1 MRKLFIPLLLCSA
14 LEANE
19 KNGFFIEAG
28 FETGLLE
35 GTQTQEKN
43 YTTTQTTTK
52 TTTNNYNYLPLNS
65 ILQRATNLFKDADI
79 SKLSFSSLSP
89 VRASLDLSGH
99 LTIENFL
106 PYNLNNVKL
115 SFTDAQGNVID
126 LGVIETLP
134 KQSKIVLSYQ
144 QFNETKQV
152 FDNIMEE
159 QKKYYEKEAER
170 RKNKTTSS
178 VSETNREPSFT
189 FPTFEVLSTPHSD
202 PNTQRVF
209 EALSKINTN
218 LVMKYSDTNNFES
231 AKDKTEKFTAK
242 TAEEFTNLMLNMIA
256 VLDSQS
262 WGDAILNAPFE
273 FTDNKQS
280 GECTNKGDS
289 NDNCV
294 YPQKNG
300 LVKSNV
306 DKKYV
311 LDKQSIVNN
320 FRGKTDLDVSLLNG
334 AGVDGL
340 GSNTTPTN
348 NDDGKNYGQLAV
360 VASALNPQKLFGTDY
375 KTINLADLRAIL
387 HEFSHTKGYTH
398 NGNMTYQRVPV
409 VGSNGQQEKKD
420 DGALKDSDGL
430 PYNVCSLYGGQGQ
443 PSFPSNYPNS
453 IYHNC
458 ADVPAGFL
466 GVTAAVWQQLI
477 NQNALPINFA
487 NLNSQTNYNLNATLN
502 TQDMA
507 NSVIGTIQKTLTA
520 TSTTT
525 TTSYHHSKS
534 LQRFRS
540 PLLGINVKIGYQNY
554 FNDFIGLAYYGII
567 KYNYAKAANQKV
579 QQLSYGGGID
589 LLLDFITTYSNKN
602 SPTGIQTRRNFSSSF
617 GIFGG
622 LRGLYNSYYAL
633 NKVKGSGNLD
643 AATGLNYRY
652 KHSKYSVG
660 ISIPLIQRKASVIS
674 SGSDYTNSFVFN
686 EGASHFKVFFNY
698 GWVF

>member
-1 MRKLFIPLLLCSA
+1 MRKLFIPLLLFST

-35 GTQTQEKN
+35 GTQTQEKRH
-43 YTTTQTTTK
+43 TTTK
-52 TTTNNYNYLPLNS
+52 NTYATYNYLPTDTVLK
-65 ILQRATNLFKDADI
+65 RAANLFTDAKSI
-79 SKLSFSSLSP
+79 SQLNFSSLSP
-89 VRASLDLSGH
+89 VKVLYIGGK

-106 PYNLNNVKL
+106 PYNLSNVKL

-126 LGVIETLP
+126 LGVIETIP
-134 KQSKIVLSYQ
+134 KHSKIVLPG
-144 QFNETKQV
+144 EA
-152 FDNIMEE
+152 FDSL
-159 QKKYYEKEAER
+159 KEAFDKIDPYTFFLPKFEA
-170 RKNKTTSS
+170 TSTS
-178 VSETNREPSFT
+178 VS
-189 FPTFEVLSTPHSD
+189 D
-202 PNTQRVF
+202 ANTQRVF
-209 EALSKINTN
+209 ETLNKIKTN
-218 LVMKYSDTNNFES
+218 LIMKYSNENPSNFNTCPYNNNGNT
-231 AKDKTEKFTAK
+231 KNDCWQPFTPQ

-273 FTDNKQS
+273 FTNSSTDCDNDPSKCVNPGINGRVDSKVDQQYVLNKQ
-280 GECTNKGDS
+280 G
-289 NDNCV
+289 
-294 YPQKNG
+294 
-300 LVKSNV
+300 
-306 DKKYV
+306 
-311 LDKQSIVNN
+311 IVNN
-320 FRGKTDLDVSLLNG
+320 FRKKIEID
-334 AGVDGL
+334 
-340 GSNTTPTN
+340 
-348 NDDGKNYGQLAV
+348 AV
-360 VASALNPQKLFGTDY
+360 VLKNSGVVGLANGYGNDGEYGTLGVEAYALDPKKLFGNNL
-375 KTINLADLRAIL
+375 KTINLEDLRTIL

-398 NGNMTYQRVPV
+398 NGNMTYQRVPT
-409 VGSNGQQEKKD
+409 GQNENGKP
-420 DGALKDSDGL
+420 KDSDGL
-430 PYNVCSLYGGQGQ
+430 PYNVCSLYGGSNQ
-443 PSFPSNYPNS
+443 PAFPSNYPNS

-487 NLNSQTNYNLNATLN
+487 NLGSQTNYNLNASLN
-502 TQDMA
+502 TQDLA
-507 NSVIGTIQKTLTA
+507 NSMLSTIQKTFV
-520 TSTTT
+520 TSSVTNHYF
-525 TTSYHHSKS
+525 SSAS
-534 LQRFRS
+534 QNFRS
-540 PLLGINVKIGYQNY
+540 PILGVNAKIGYQNY

-567 KYNYAKAANQKV
+567 KYNYAKASSEKV

-602 SPTGIQTRRNFSSSF
+602 SPIDIQTRRNFSSSF

-643 AATGLNYRY
+643 VATGLNYRY

-660 ISIPLIQRKASVIS
+660 ISIPLIQRKASIVS
-674 SGSDYTNSFVFN
+674 SDGDYTNSFVFN

>member
-1 MRKLFIPLLLCSA
+1 MKKLFIPLLLFSA

-35 GTQTQEKN
+35 GAQTQEKRH
-43 YTTTQTTTK
+43 TTTK
-52 TTTNNYNYLPLNS
+52 NTYATYNYLPTDT
-65 ILQRATNLFKDADI
+65 ILKRAANLFTDAKSI
-79 SKLSFSSLSP
+79 SQLNFSSLSP
-89 VRASLDLSGH
+89 VKVLYIGGK

-126 LGVIETLP
+126 LGVIETIP
-134 KQSKIVLSYQ
+134 KHSKIVLPG
-144 QFNETKQV
+144 ET
-152 FDNIMEE
+152 FDSL
-159 QKKYYEKEAER
+159 KEAFDKIGPYTFFLPKFEA
-170 RKNKTTSS
+170 TSTS
-178 VSETNREPSFT
+178 I
-189 FPTFEVLSTPHSD
+189 SD
-202 PNTQRVF
+202 ANTQRVF
-209 EALSKINTN
+209 ETLNNIKTN
-218 LVMKYSDTNNFES
+218 LIMKYSNENPSNFNTCPYNNNGNT
-231 AKDKTEKFTAK
+231 KNDCWQNFTPQ

-273 FTDNKQS
+273 FTNSSTDCDNDLSKCVNPGVNGRVDSKVDQQYILNKQ
-280 GECTNKGDS
+280 G
-289 NDNCV
+289 
-294 YPQKNG
+294 
-300 LVKSNV
+300 
-306 DKKYV
+306 
-311 LDKQSIVNN
+311 IVNN
-320 FRGKTDLDVSLLNG
+320 FRKKIEID
-334 AGVDGL
+334 
-340 GSNTTPTN
+340 
-348 NDDGKNYGQLAV
+348 AV
-360 VASALNPQKLFGTDY
+360 VLKNSGVVGLANGYGNDGEYGTLGVEAYALEPQKLFGNNL
-375 KTINLADLRAIL
+375 KTINLEDLRTIL

-398 NGNMTYQRVPV
+398 NGNMTYQRVPT
-409 VGSNGQQEKKD
+409 GQNENGKP
-420 DGALKDSDGL
+420 KDSDGL
-430 PYNVCSLYGGQGQ
+430 PYNVCSLYGGSNQ
-443 PSFPSNYPNS
+443 SAFPSNYPNS

-477 NQNALPINFA
+477 NQNALPIDYA
-487 NLNSQTNYNLNATLN
+487 NLSAQTNYNLNASLN

-507 NSVIGTIQKTLTA
+507 NSVIGTIQKTLTT

-534 LQRFRS
+534 SQRFRS
-540 PLLGINVKIGYQNY
+540 PLLGVNVKIGYQNY
-554 FNDFIGLAYYGII
+554 FNDFIGLAYYGIV
-567 KYNYAKAANQKV
+567 KYNYSKALNQKV

-602 SPTGIQTRRNFSSSF
+602 NPTGVQTRKNFSSSF

-622 LRGLYNSYYAL
+622 LRGLYNSYYVL

-643 AATGLNYRY
+643 VATGLNYRY

-674 SGSDYTNSFVFN
+674 SGGDYTNSFVFN

>member
-1 MRKLFIPLLLCSA
+1 MKKLFIPLLLFSA

-35 GTQTQEKN
+35 GTQTQEKRH
-43 YTTTQTTTK
+43 TTTK
-52 TTTNNYNYLPLNS
+52 NTYATYNYLPTDT
-65 ILQRATNLFKDADI
+65 ILKRAASLFTNAEAI
-79 SKLSFSSLSP
+79 SKLKFSSLSP
-89 VRASLDLSGH
+89 VRVLYMYNGQ

-126 LGVIETLP
+126 LGVIETIP
-134 KQSKIVLSYQ
+134 KHSKIVLPG
-144 QFNETKQV
+144 EA
-152 FDNIMEE
+152 FDSLKIDPYTSFLP
-159 QKKYYEKEAER
+159 KIEA
-170 RKNKTTSS
+170 TSTS
-178 VSETNREPSFT
+178 I
-189 FPTFEVLSTPHSD
+189 SD
-202 PNTQRVF
+202 ANTQRVF
-209 EALSKINTN
+209 ETLNKIKTN
-218 LVMKYSDTNNFES
+218 LVVNYRNEN
-231 AKDKTEKFTAK
+231 KFKGHQNHWEAFTPQ

-273 FTDNKQS
+273 FTNKGGGGECDTSKENECVNPGVNGRVDTKVDQQYVLNKQ
-280 GECTNKGDS
+280 D
-289 NDNCV
+289 
-294 YPQKNG
+294 
-300 LVKSNV
+300 
-306 DKKYV
+306 
-311 LDKQSIVNN
+311 IVNK
-320 FRGKTDLDVSLLNG
+320 FRNKADLDVVILKDS
-334 AGVDGL
+334 GVVGL
-340 GSNTTPTN
+340 GSDITPSN
-348 NDDGKNYGQLAV
+348 NDDGKHYGQLGV
-360 VASALNPQKLFGTDY
+360 VASALDPKKLFGNDL
-375 KTINLADLRAIL
+375 KTINLADLRTIL

-398 NGNMTYQRVPV
+398 NGNMTYQRVPT
-409 VGSNGQQEKKD
+409 GQNENGKP
-420 DGALKDSDGL
+420 KDSDGL
-430 PYNVCSLYGGQGQ
+430 PYNVCSLYGGSNQ
-443 PSFPSNYPNS
+443 PAFPSNYPNS

-487 NLNSQTNYNLNATLN
+487 NLGSQTNYNLNASLN
-502 TQDMA
+502 TQDLA
-507 NSVIGTIQKTLTA
+507 NSMLSTIQKTFV
-520 TSTTT
+520 TSSVTNHY
-525 TTSYHHSKS
+525 SSS
-534 LQRFRS
+534 ASQSFRS
-540 PLLGINVKIGYQNY
+540 PILGVNAKIGYQNY
-554 FNDFIGLAYYGII
+554 FNDFIGLAYYGIV
-567 KYNYAKAANQKV
+567 KYNYSKALNQKF

-602 SPTGIQTRRNFSSSF
+602 SPIGVQTRKNFSSSF

-622 LRGLYNSYYAL
+622 LRGLYNSYYVL

-643 AATGLNYRY
+643 VATGLNYRY

-660 ISIPLIQRKASVIS
+660 ISIPLIQRKASVVS

>member
-1 MRKLFIPLLLCSA
+1 MRKLFIPLLLCST

-35 GTQTQEKN
+35 GAQTQEKRH
-43 YTTTQTTTK
+43 TTTK
-52 TTTNNYNYLPLNS
+52 NTYATYNYLPTDT
-65 ILQRATNLFKDADI
+65 ILKRAANLFTDAKSI
-79 SKLSFSSLSP
+79 SQLNFSSLSP
-89 VRASLDLSGH
+89 VKVLYMYNGQ

-106 PYNLNNVKL
+106 PYNLSNVKL
-115 SFTDAQGNVID
+115 SFTDAQGNMID
-126 LGVIETLP
+126 LGVIETIP
-134 KQSKIVLSYQ
+134 KHSKIVLPG
-144 QFNETKQV
+144 EA
-152 FDNIMEE
+152 FDSL
-159 QKKYYEKEAER
+159 KKAFDKIDPYTFFLPKFEA
-170 RKNKTTSS
+170 TSTS
-178 VSETNREPSFT
+178 VS
-189 FPTFEVLSTPHSD
+189 D
-202 PNTQRVF
+202 ANTQRVF
-209 EALSKINTN
+209 ETLNKIKTN
-218 LVMKYSDTNNFES
+218 LIMKYSSENPSNFNTCPYNNNGNT
-231 AKDKTEKFTAK
+231 KNDCWQPFTPQ

-273 FTDNKQS
+273 FTNSSTDCDNDPSKCVNPGINGRVDSKVDQQYVLNKQ
-280 GECTNKGDS
+280 G
-289 NDNCV
+289 
-294 YPQKNG
+294 
-300 LVKSNV
+300 
-306 DKKYV
+306 
-311 LDKQSIVNN
+311 IVNN
-320 FRGKTDLDVSLLNG
+320 FRKKIEID
-334 AGVDGL
+334 
-340 GSNTTPTN
+340 
-348 NDDGKNYGQLAV
+348 AV
-360 VASALNPQKLFGTDY
+360 VLKNSGVVGLANGYGNDGEYGTLGVEAYALDPTKLFGNNL
-375 KTINLADLRAIL
+375 KTINLADLRTIL
-387 HEFSHTKGYTH
+387 HEFSHTKGYGH
-398 NGNMTYQRVPV
+398 NGNMTYQRVPT
-409 VGSNGQQEKKD
+409 GQNENGKP
-420 DGALKDSDGL
+420 KDSDGL

-487 NLNSQTNYNLNATLN
+487 NLNSQTNYNLNASLN
-502 TQDMA
+502 TQDLA
-507 NSVIGTIQKTLTA
+507 NSMLSTIQKTFV
-520 TSTTT
+520 TSSVTNHYF
-525 TTSYHHSKS
+525 SSAS
-534 LQRFRS
+534 QNFRS
-540 PLLGINVKIGYQNY
+540 PILGVNAKIGYQNY

-589 LLLDFITTYSNKN
+589 LLVDFITTYSNKN
-602 SPTGIQTRRNFSSSF
+602 SPIDIRTRRNFSSSF

-643 AATGLNYRY
+643 VATGLNYRY

-660 ISIPLIQRKASVIS
+660 ISIPLIQRKASIVS
-674 SGSDYTNSFVFN
+674 SNGDYTNSFVFN

>member
-35 GTQTQEKN
+35 GTQTQEKRH
-43 YTTTQTTTK
+43 TTTK
-52 TTTNNYNYLPLNS
+52 NTYATYNYLPTDAVLK
-65 ILQRATNLFKDADI
+65 RAANLFTDAKSI
-79 SKLSFSSLSP
+79 SQLNFSSLSP
-89 VRASLDLSGH
+89 VKVLYIGGK

-115 SFTDAQGNVID
+115 SFTDAQGNIID
-126 LGVIETLP
+126 LGVIETIP
-134 KQSKIVLSYQ
+134 KHSKIVLPG
-144 QFNETKQV
+144 EA
-152 FDNIMEE
+152 FDSL
-159 QKKYYEKEAER
+159 KEAFDKIDPYTFFLPKFEA
-170 RKNKTTSS
+170 TSTS
-178 VSETNREPSFT
+178 VS
-189 FPTFEVLSTPHSD
+189 D
-202 PNTQRVF
+202 ANTQRVF
-209 EALSKINTN
+209 ETLNKIKTN
-218 LVMKYSDTNNFES
+218 LIMKYSNENPNNFNTCPYNNNGNT
-231 AKDKTEKFTAK
+231 KNDCWQPFTPQ

-262 WGDAILNAPFE
+262 WGDAILNAPFD
-273 FTDNKQS
+273 FTNSSTDCDNDPSKCVNPGINGRVDSKVDQQYVLNKQ
-280 GECTNKGDS
+280 G
-289 NDNCV
+289 
-294 YPQKNG
+294 
-300 LVKSNV
+300 
-306 DKKYV
+306 
-311 LDKQSIVNN
+311 IVNN
-320 FRGKTDLDVSLLNG
+320 FRKKIEID
-334 AGVDGL
+334 
-340 GSNTTPTN
+340 
-348 NDDGKNYGQLAV
+348 AV
-360 VASALNPQKLFGTDY
+360 VLKNSGVVGLANGYGNDGEYGTLGVEAYALDPTKLFGNNL
-375 KTINLADLRAIL
+375 KTINLQDLRTIL

-398 NGNMTYQRVPV
+398 NGNMTYQRVPT
-409 VGSNGQQEKKD
+409 GQNENGKP
-420 DGALKDSDGL
+420 KDSDGL

-443 PSFPSNYPNS
+443 SAFPSNYPNS

-487 NLNSQTNYNLNATLN
+487 NLSSQTNYNLNASLN
-502 TQDMA
+502 TQDLA
-507 NSVIGTIQKTLTA
+507 NSMLSTIQKTFV
-520 TSTTT
+520 TSSVTNHYF
-525 TTSYHHSKS
+525 SSAS
-534 LQRFRS
+534 QSFRS
-540 PLLGINVKIGYQNY
+540 PILGVNAKIGYQNY

-589 LLLDFITTYSNKN
+589 LLVDFITTYSNKN
-602 SPTGIQTRRNFSSSF
+602 SPIDIQTRRNFSSSF

-643 AATGLNYRY
+643 VATGLNYRY

-660 ISIPLIQRKASVIS
+660 ISIPLIQRKASIVS
-674 SGSDYTNSFVFN
+674 SDGDYTNSLVFN

>member
-35 GTQTQEKN
+35 GTQTQE
-43 YTTTQTTTK
+43 QRRTTTK
-52 TTTNNYNYLPLNS
+52 NTYATYNYLPTDAVLK
-65 ILQRATNLFKDADI
+65 RAANLFTNAEAI
-79 SKLSFSSLSP
+79 SKLKFSSLSP
-89 VRASLDLSGH
+89 VRVLYMYNGQ

-115 SFTDAQGNVID
+115 SFTDAQGNVVD
-126 LGVIETLP
+126 LGVIETIP
-134 KQSKIVLSYQ
+134 KHSKIVLPG
-144 QFNETKQV
+144 EA
-152 FDNIMEE
+152 FDSLKIDPYTLFLP
-159 QKKYYEKEAER
+159 KIEA
-170 RKNKTTSS
+170 TSTS
-178 VSETNREPSFT
+178 VS
-189 FPTFEVLSTPHSD
+189 D
-202 PNTQRVF
+202 ANTQRVF
-209 EALSKINTN
+209 ETLNKIKTD
-218 LVMKYSDTNNFES
+218 LVVNYRNENKF
-231 AKDKTEKFTAK
+231 KDHENHWEAFTPQ

-262 WGDAILNAPFE
+262 WGDAILNAPFD
-273 FTDNKQS
+273 F
-280 GECTNKGDS
+280 TNKGGEECDTS
-289 NDNCV
+289 KENECV
-294 YPQKNG
+294 NPGTNG
-300 LVKSNV
+300 RVNSQNKS
-306 DKKYV
+306 YV
-311 LDKQSIVNN
+311 LNKQDIVNK
-320 FRGKTDLDVSLLNG
+320 FRNKADLDVVVLKDS
-334 AGVDGL
+334 GVVGL
-340 GSNTTPTN
+340 GSDITPSN
-348 NDDGKNYGQLAV
+348 NDDGKHYGQLGV
-360 VASALNPQKLFGTDY
+360 VASALDPKKLFGNNL
-375 KTINLADLRAIL
+375 KTINLQDLRTIL
-387 HEFSHTKGYTH
+387 HEFSHTKGYGH

-409 VGSNGQQEKKD
+409 MKDGQVEKDNNGKP
-420 DGALKDSDGL
+420 KDSDGL

-443 PSFPSNYPNS
+443 SAFPSNYPNS

-487 NLNSQTNYNLNATLN
+487 NLNSQTNYNLNASLN
-502 TQDMA
+502 TQDLA
-507 NSVIGTIQKTLTA
+507 NSMLSTVQKTFV
-520 TSTTT
+520 TSSVTNHYF
-525 TTSYHHSKS
+525 SSASQNFKS
-534 LQRFRS
+534 
-540 PLLGINVKIGYQNY
+540 PILGVNAKIGYQNY

-589 LLLDFITTYSNKN
+589 LLVDFITTYSNKN
-602 SPTGIQTRRNFSSSF
+602 SPIDIQTRRNFSSSF

-633 NKVKGSGNLD
+633 NKVKGSSNLD
-643 AATGLNYRY
+643 VATGLNYRY

-660 ISIPLIQRKASVIS
+660 ISIPLIQRKASIVS
-674 SGSDYTNSFVFN
+674 SNGDYTNSLVFN

>member
-1 MRKLFIPLLLCSA
+1 MRKLFIPLLLFSA

-35 GTQTQEKN
+35 GTQTQEKRH
-43 YTTTQTTTK
+43 TTTK
-52 TTTNNYNYLPLNS
+52 NTYATYNYLPTDT
-65 ILQRATNLFKDADI
+65 ILKRAANLFTNAEAI
-79 SKLSFSSLSP
+79 SKLNFSSLSP
-89 VRASLDLSGH
+89 VKVLYIGGK

-115 SFTDAQGNVID
+115 SFKDTQGNVID
-126 LGVIETLP
+126 LGVIETIP
-134 KQSKIVLSYQ
+134 KHSKIVLPG
-144 QFNETKQV
+144 EA
-152 FDNIMEE
+152 FDSL
-159 QKKYYEKEAER
+159 KEAFDKIGPYTFFLPKFEA
-170 RKNKTTSS
+170 TSTS
-178 VSETNREPSFT
+178 I
-189 FPTFEVLSTPHSD
+189 SD
-202 PNTQRVF
+202 ANTQRVF
-209 EALSKINTN
+209 ETLNNIKTN
-218 LVMKYSDTNNFES
+218 LIMKYSNENPNNFNTCPYNNNGNT
-231 AKDKTEKFTAK
+231 KNDCWQNFTPQ

-273 FTDNKQS
+273 FTNSSTDCDNDPSKCVNPGVNGRVDTKVDQQYILNKQ
-280 GECTNKGDS
+280 G
-289 NDNCV
+289 
-294 YPQKNG
+294 
-300 LVKSNV
+300 
-306 DKKYV
+306 
-311 LDKQSIVNN
+311 IINN
-320 FRGKTDLDVSLLNG
+320 FRKKIEID
-334 AGVDGL
+334 
-340 GSNTTPTN
+340 
-348 NDDGKNYGQLAV
+348 AV
-360 VASALNPQKLFGTDY
+360 VLKNSGVVGLANGYGNDGEYGTLGVEAYALEPQKLFGNDL
-375 KTINLADLRAIL
+375 KTINLADLRTIL

-398 NGNMTYQRVPV
+398 NGNMTYQRVPT
-409 VGSNGQQEKKD
+409 GQNENGKP
-420 DGALKDSDGL
+420 KDSDGL

-443 PSFPSNYPNS
+443 SAFPSNYPNS

-487 NLNSQTNYNLNATLN
+487 NLNSQTNYNLNASLN
-502 TQDMA
+502 TQDLA
-507 NSVIGTIQKTLTA
+507 NSMLSTIQKTFV
-520 TSTTT
+520 TSSVTNHYF
-525 TTSYHHSKS
+525 SSAS
-534 LQRFRS
+534 QNFRS
-540 PLLGINVKIGYQNY
+540 PILGVNAKIGYQNY

-602 SPTGIQTRRNFSSSF
+602 SPIDIQTRRNFSSSF

-643 AATGLNYRY
+643 VATGLNYRY

-660 ISIPLIQRKASVIS
+660 ISIPLIQRKASIVS
-674 SGSDYTNSFVFN
+674 SNGDYTNSFVFN

>member
-35 GTQTQEKN
+35 GTQTQEKRH
-43 YTTTQTTTK
+43 TTTK
-52 TTTNNYNYLPLNS
+52 NTYATYNYLPTDAVLK
-65 ILQRATNLFKDADI
+65 RAANLFTDAKSI
-79 SKLSFSSLSP
+79 SQLNFSSLSP
-89 VRASLDLSGH
+89 VKVLYIGGK

-106 PYNLNNVKL
+106 PYNLSNVKL

-126 LGVIETLP
+126 LGVIETIP
-134 KQSKIVLSYQ
+134 KHSKIVLPG
-144 QFNETKQV
+144 EA
-152 FDNIMEE
+152 FDSL
-159 QKKYYEKEAER
+159 KEAFDKIDPYTFFLPKFEA
-170 RKNKTTSS
+170 TSTS
-178 VSETNREPSFT
+178 VS
-189 FPTFEVLSTPHSD
+189 D
-202 PNTQRVF
+202 ANTQRVF
-209 EALSKINTN
+209 ETLNKIKTN
-218 LVMKYSDTNNFES
+218 LIMKYSSENPSNFNTCPYNNNGNT
-231 AKDKTEKFTAK
+231 KNDCWQPFTPQ

-273 FTDNKQS
+273 FTNSPTDCDNDPSKCVNPGINGRVDSKVDQQYVLNKQ
-280 GECTNKGDS
+280 G
-289 NDNCV
+289 
-294 YPQKNG
+294 
-300 LVKSNV
+300 
-306 DKKYV
+306 
-311 LDKQSIVNN
+311 IVNN
-320 FRGKTDLDVSLLNG
+320 FRKKIEID
-334 AGVDGL
+334 
-340 GSNTTPTN
+340 
-348 NDDGKNYGQLAV
+348 AV
-360 VASALNPQKLFGTDY
+360 VLKNSGVVGLANGYGNDGEYGTLGVEAYALDPKKLFGNNL
-375 KTINLADLRAIL
+375 KTINLQDLRTIL
-387 HEFSHTKGYTH
+387 HEFSHTKGYGH
-398 NGNMTYQRVPV
+398 NGNMTYQRVPT
-409 VGSNGQQEKKD
+409 GQNENGKP
-420 DGALKDSDGL
+420 KDSDGL

-443 PSFPSNYPNS
+443 SAFPSNYPNS

-487 NLNSQTNYNLNATLN
+487 NLGSQTNYNLNASLN
-502 TQDMA
+502 TQDLA
-507 NSVIGTIQKTLTA
+507 NSMLSTIQKTFV
-520 TSTTT
+520 TSSVTNHYF
-525 TTSYHHSKS
+525 SSAS
-534 LQRFRS
+534 QSFRS
-540 PLLGINVKIGYQNY
+540 PILGVNAKIGYQNY

-567 KYNYAKAANQKV
+567 KYNYAKANDQKV

-589 LLLDFITTYSNKN
+589 LLVDFITTYSNKN
-602 SPTGIQTRRNFSSSF
+602 SPIDIQTRRNFSSSF

-643 AATGLNYRY
+643 VATGLNYRY

-660 ISIPLIQRKASVIS
+660 ISIPLIQRKASIVS
-674 SGSDYTNSFVFN
+674 SNGDYTNSLVFN

>member
-35 GTQTQEKN
+35 GAQTQEKRH
-43 YTTTQTTTK
+43 TTTK
-52 TTTNNYNYLPLNS
+52 NTYATYNYLPTDAVLK
-65 ILQRATNLFKDADI
+65 RAANLFTDAKSI
-79 SKLSFSSLSP
+79 SQLNFSSLSP
-89 VRASLDLSGH
+89 VKVLYIGGK

-106 PYNLNNVKL
+106 PYNLSNVKL
-115 SFTDAQGNVID
+115 SFTDAQGNIID
-126 LGVIETLP
+126 LGVIETIP
-134 KQSKIVLSYQ
+134 KHSKIVLPG
-144 QFNETKQV
+144 EA
-152 FDNIMEE
+152 FDSL
-159 QKKYYEKEAER
+159 KEAFDKIDPYTFFFPKFEA
-170 RKNKTTSS
+170 TSTS
-178 VSETNREPSFT
+178 VS
-189 FPTFEVLSTPHSD
+189 D
-202 PNTQRVF
+202 ANTQRVF
-209 EALSKINTN
+209 ETLNKIKTN
-218 LVMKYSDTNNFES
+218 LIMKYSNENPSNFNTCPYNNNGNT
-231 AKDKTEKFTAK
+231 KNDCWQPFTPQ

-262 WGDAILNAPFE
+262 WGDAILNAPFD
-273 FTDNKQS
+273 FTNSSTDCDNDPPKCVNPGINGRVDSKVDQQYVLNKQ
-280 GECTNKGDS
+280 G
-289 NDNCV
+289 
-294 YPQKNG
+294 
-300 LVKSNV
+300 
-306 DKKYV
+306 
-311 LDKQSIVNN
+311 IVNN
-320 FRGKTDLDVSLLNG
+320 FRKKIEID
-334 AGVDGL
+334 
-340 GSNTTPTN
+340 
-348 NDDGKNYGQLAV
+348 AV
-360 VASALNPQKLFGTDY
+360 VLKNSGVVGLANGYGNDGEYGTLGVEAYALDPTKLFGNNL
-375 KTINLADLRAIL
+375 KTINLQDLRTIL

-398 NGNMTYQRVPV
+398 NGNMTYQRVPT
-409 VGSNGQQEKKD
+409 GQNENGKP
-420 DGALKDSDGL
+420 KDSDGL

-443 PSFPSNYPNS
+443 SAFPSNYPNS

-487 NLNSQTNYNLNATLN
+487 NLGSQTNYNLNASLN
-502 TQDMA
+502 TQDLA
-507 NSVIGTIQKTLTA
+507 NSMLSTIQKTFV
-520 TSTTT
+520 TSSVTNHYF
-525 TTSYHHSKS
+525 SSAS
-534 LQRFRS
+534 QNFRS
-540 PLLGINVKIGYQNY
+540 PILGVNAKIGYQNY

-567 KYNYAKAANQKV
+567 KYNYTKAANQKV

-589 LLLDFITTYSNKN
+589 LLVDFITTYSNKN

-643 AATGLNYRY
+643 VATGLNYRY

-660 ISIPLIQRKASVIS
+660 ISIPLIQRKASIVS
-674 SGSDYTNSFVFN
+674 SDGDYTNSLVFN

>member
-1 MRKLFIPLLLCSA
+1 MRKLFIPLLLFSA

-35 GTQTQEKN
+35 GVQTQEKRH
-43 YTTTQTTTK
+43 TTTK
-52 TTTNNYNYLPLNS
+52 NTYATYNYLPTDT
-65 ILQRATNLFKDADI
+65 ILKRAANLFTDAKSI
-79 SKLSFSSLSP
+79 SQLNFSSLSP
-89 VRASLDLSGH
+89 VKVLYIGGK

-106 PYNLNNVKL
+106 PYNLSNVKL

-126 LGVIETLP
+126 LGVIETIP
-134 KQSKIVLSYQ
+134 KHSKIVLPG
-144 QFNETKQV
+144 EA
-152 FDNIMEE
+152 FDSL
-159 QKKYYEKEAER
+159 KEAFDKIGPYTLFLPKIEA
-170 RKNKTTSS
+170 TSTS
-178 VSETNREPSFT
+178 VS
-189 FPTFEVLSTPHSD
+189 D
-202 PNTQRVF
+202 ANTQRVF
-209 EALSKINTN
+209 ETLNNIKTN
-218 LVMKYSDTNNFES
+218 LIMKYSNENPSNFNTCPYNNNGNT
-231 AKDKTEKFTAK
+231 KNDCWQNFTPQ

-273 FTDNKQS
+273 FTNSPTDCDNDPSKCVNPGVNGRVDSKVDQQYILNKQ
-280 GECTNKGDS
+280 G
-289 NDNCV
+289 
-294 YPQKNG
+294 
-300 LVKSNV
+300 
-306 DKKYV
+306 
-311 LDKQSIVNN
+311 IINN
-320 FRGKTDLDVSLLNG
+320 FRKKIEID
-334 AGVDGL
+334 
-340 GSNTTPTN
+340 
-348 NDDGKNYGQLAV
+348 AV
-360 VASALNPQKLFGTDY
+360 VLKNSGVVGLANGYGNDGEYGTLGVEAYALDPKKLFGNNL
-375 KTINLADLRAIL
+375 KTINLEDLRTIL

-409 VGSNGQQEKKD
+409 TKDGQVEKDNNGKP
-420 DGALKDSDGL
+420 KDSDGL

-443 PSFPSNYPNS
+443 SAFPSNYPNS

-487 NLNSQTNYNLNATLN
+487 NLNSQTNYNLNASLN
-502 TQDMA
+502 TQDLA
-507 NSVIGTIQKTLTA
+507 NSMLSTIQKTFV
-520 TSTTT
+520 TSSVTNHYF
-525 TTSYHHSKS
+525 SSAS
-534 LQRFRS
+534 QSFRS
-540 PLLGINVKIGYQNY
+540 PILGVNAKIGYQNY

-567 KYNYAKAANQKV
+567 KYNYSKALNQKV
-579 QQLSYGGGID
+579 QQLIYGGGID

-602 SPTGIQTRRNFSSSF
+602 SPTGIQTKRNFSSSF

-643 AATGLNYRY
+643 ATTGLNYRY

-660 ISIPLIQRKASVIS
+660 ISIPLIQRKASVVS
-674 SGSDYTNSFVFN
+674 SGSDYTNSFIFN

>member
-1 MRKLFIPLLLCSA
+1 MKKLFIPLLLFSA

-35 GTQTQEKN
+35 GTQTQEKRH
-43 YTTTQTTTK
+43 TTTK
-52 TTTNNYNYLPLNS
+52 NTYATYNYLPTDT
-65 ILQRATNLFKDADI
+65 ILKRAANLFTNAEAI
-79 SKLSFSSLSP
+79 SKLKFSSLSP
-89 VRASLDLSGH
+89 VRVLYMYNGQ

-126 LGVIETLP
+126 LGVIETIPKHSKMVLPGEAFDSLKIDPYTFLP
-134 KQSKIVLSYQ
+134 KI
-144 QFNETKQV
+144 
-152 FDNIMEE
+152 
-159 QKKYYEKEAER
+159 EA
-170 RKNKTTSS
+170 TSTS
-178 VSETNREPSFT
+178 I
-189 FPTFEVLSTPHSD
+189 SD
-202 PNTQRVF
+202 ANTQRVF
-209 EALSKINTN
+209 ETLNKIKTN
-218 LVMKYSDTNNFES
+218 LVVNYRNENKF
-231 AKDKTEKFTAK
+231 KDHENHWEAFTPQ

-273 FTDNKQS
+273 FT
-280 GECTNKGDS
+280 NKGGGEECDTS
-289 NDNCV
+289 KENECV
-294 YPQKNG
+294 NPGTNG
-300 LVKSNV
+300 LVNSQNQQ
-306 DKKYV
+306 YV
-311 LDKQSIVNN
+311 LNKQDIVNK
-320 FRGKTDLDVSLLNG
+320 FRNKADLDVIVLKDS
-334 AGVDGL
+334 GVVGL
-340 GSNTTPTN
+340 GSDITPSN
-348 NDDGKNYGQLAV
+348 NDDGKHYGQLGV
-360 VASALNPQKLFGTDY
+360 VASALDPKKLFGNDL
-375 KTINLADLRAIL
+375 KTINLEDLRTIL

-409 VGSNGQQEKKD
+409 TKDGQVEKDNNGKP
-420 DGALKDSDGL
+420 KDSDGL
-430 PYNVCSLYGGQGQ
+430 PYNVCSLYGGSNQ
-443 PSFPSNYPNS
+443 PAFPSNYPNS

-477 NQNALPINFA
+477 NQNALPINYA
-487 NLNSQTNYNLNATLN
+487 NLGSQTNYNLNASLN
-502 TQDMA
+502 TQDLA
-507 NSVIGTIQKTLTA
+507 NSMLGTIQKTFV
-520 TSTTT
+520 TSSVTNHYF
-525 TTSYHHSKS
+525 SSAS
-534 LQRFRS
+534 QSFRS
-540 PLLGINVKIGYQNY
+540 PILGVNAKIGYQNY

-567 KYNYAKAANQKV
+567 KYNYSKALNQKF

-589 LLLDFITTYSNKN
+589 LLVDFITTYSNKN
-602 SPTGIQTRRNFSSSF
+602 SPTGVQTKRNFSSSF

-622 LRGLYNSYYAL
+622 LRGLYNSYYVL

-643 AATGLNYRY
+643 VATGLNYRY

-660 ISIPLIQRKASVIS
+660 ISIPLIQRKASVVS

>member
-1 MRKLFIPLLLCSA
+1 MRKLFILLLSCSA

-35 GTQTQEKN
+35 GTQTQEKRH
-43 YTTTQTTTK
+43 TTTQTTTK

-178 VSETNREPSFT
+178 VSETKREPSFT

-262 WGDAILNAPFE
+262 WGDAILNAPFD
-273 FTDNKQS
+273 F
-280 GECTNKGDS
+280 TNKGGEECDTS
-289 NDNCV
+289 KENECV
-294 YPQKNG
+294 NPGTNG
-300 LVKSNV
+300 RVNSQNAS
-306 DKKYV
+306 YV
-311 LDKQSIVNN
+311 LNKQDIVNK
-320 FRGKTDLDVSLLNG
+320 FRNKADLDVVVLKDS
-334 AGVDGL
+334 GVVGL
-340 GSNTTPTN
+340 GSDITPSN
-348 NDDGKNYGQLAV
+348 NDDGKHYGQLGV
-360 VASALNPQKLFGTDY
+360 VASALDPKKLFGNNL
-375 KTINLADLRAIL
+375 KTINLEDLRTIL

-398 NGNMTYQRVPV
+398 NGNMTYQRVPT
-409 VGSNGQQEKKD
+409 GQNENGKP
-420 DGALKDSDGL
+420 KDSDGL

-443 PSFPSNYPNS
+443 SAFPSNYPNS

-487 NLNSQTNYNLNATLN
+487 NLGSQTNYNLNASLN
-502 TQDMA
+502 TQDLA
-507 NSVIGTIQKTLTA
+507 NSMLSTIQKTFV
-520 TSTTT
+520 TSSVTNHYF
-525 TTSYHHSKS
+525 SSAS
-534 LQRFRS
+534 QNFRS
-540 PLLGINVKIGYQNY
+540 PILGVNAKIGYQNY

-589 LLLDFITTYSNKN
+589 LLVDFITTYSNKN
-602 SPTGIQTRRNFSSSF
+602 NPIDIQTRRNFSSSF

-643 AATGLNYRY
+643 VATGLNYRY

-660 ISIPLIQRKASVIS
+660 ISIPLIQRKASVVS
-674 SGSDYTNSFVFN
+674 SDGDYTNSFVFN